1 MTAPTPARSRQRLQM
16 GHGKRITTTMLTSG
30 AFFALLLAEAMLP
43 VKAAETQPAE
53 IKPAETP
60 AASAPATHA
69 VVAGSPESGER
80 VFLKCRAC
88 HQVGEGAKHTVGPQL
103 NGVAGRKAGVVA
115 GYSFSAPMKNSGL
128 TWNDATLREYLKNPR
143 AMVQGTRMFIP
154 GIHKDKEFQD
164 LLAYL
169 KQFDAAGKKTP

>member
-16 GHGKRITTTMLTSG
+16 GHGKRITKTMLAPA
-30 AFFALLLAEAMLP
+30 AFVAVLLTGAMLP
-43 VKAAETQPAE
+43 AQAAETSASTQASEP
-53 IKPAETP
+53 PQ
-60 AASAPATHA
+60 AAATA
-69 VVAGSPESGER
+69 AGSPEAGER

-88 HQVGEGAKHTVGPQL
+88 HQVGESAKHTVGPQL
-103 NGVAGRKAGVVA
+103 NGLSGRKAGVVE
-115 GYSFSAPMKNSGL
+115 GYRFSEPMKNSGL
-128 TWNDATLREYLKNPR
+128 TWDEPTLREYLKNPR